1 MFREDDYDMCE
12 RCNAREGEASCG
24 VGGVEE
30 WLCSFCIATFE
41 GLANPL
47 FPEAEV
53 TPVDPN
59 DWNK

>member
-1 MFREDDYDMCE
+1 MFREDEYETCE

-30 WLCSFCIATFE
+30 WLCSTCIATLD
-41 GLANPL
+41 GLVNPL
-47 FPEAEV
+47 FPDAEV
-53 TPVDPN
+53 ILVDPN